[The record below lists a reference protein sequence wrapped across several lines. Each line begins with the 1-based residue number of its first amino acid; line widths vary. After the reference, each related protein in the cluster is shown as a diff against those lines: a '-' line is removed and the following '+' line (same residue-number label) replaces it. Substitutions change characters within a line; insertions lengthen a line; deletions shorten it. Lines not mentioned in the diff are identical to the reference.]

1 MMTKIVIIGATGSV
15 GRVARQMFLEKTND
29 ELTLFSRRP
38 DRLKPVDSTR
48 EIAVSG
54 DVMNASDLDS
64 VISGQDVVFASLT
77 GNLGKMARAI
87 VESMKRV
94 GVNRLIFITS
104 MGIYNEIPASVGS
117 SGNLR
122 SNPVLQ
128 TYRDAADV
136 IEASGLDY
144 TIIRPGWF
152 DSSNDTDYEIIG
164 LLTKKS
170 NPNTS
175 HQRGIRIAFIF
186 KNYFSLLSLASI
198 SFLILGGRVP
208 QYWKK
213 SVRNL
218 PL

>member
-15 GRVARQMFLEKTND
+15 GRVARQLFLEKTND

-38 DRLKPVDSTR
+38 ERLKPVDSTR
-48 EIAVSG
+48 EVAVSG
-54 DVMNASDLDS
+54 DVMNAADLDK

-77 GNLGKMARAI
+77 GNLGKMAKAI

-152 DSSNDTDYEIIG
+152 DSSNDTDYEITVKG
-164 LLTKKS
+164 EPFGGHDVSRKS
-170 NPNTS
+170 IADLVVRLAADPNLYVRES
-175 HQRGIRIAFIF
+175 VGINR
-186 KNYFSLLSLASI
+186 
-198 SFLILGGRVP
+198 P
-208 QYWKK
+208 E
-213 SVRNL
+213 
-218 PL
+218 

>member
-15 GRVARQMFLEKTND
+15 GRVARQLFLEKTND

-38 DRLKPVDSTR
+38 ERLKPVDSTR
-48 EIAVSG
+48 EVAVSG
-54 DVMNASDLDS
+54 DVMNASDLDKA
-64 VISGQDVVFASLT
+64 ISGQDVVFASLT
-77 GNLGKMARAI
+77 GNLGKMAKAI

-122 SNPVLQ
+122 SNQVLQ

-136 IEASGLDY
+136 IEVSGLDY

-152 DSSNDTDYEIIG
+152 DSSNDTDYEITVKG
-164 LLTKKS
+164 EPFGGHDVSRKS
-170 NPNTS
+170 IADLVVRLAADPNLYVRES
-175 HQRGIRIAFIF
+175 VGINR
-186 KNYFSLLSLASI
+186 
-198 SFLILGGRVP
+198 P
-208 QYWKK
+208 E
-213 SVRNL
+213 
-218 PL
+218 

>member
-15 GRVARQMFLEKTND
+15 GRVARQLFLEKTND

-38 DRLKPVDSTR
+38 DRLKPIDSTR
-48 EIAVSG
+48 EVAVSG
-54 DVMNASDLDS
+54 DVMNASDLDKA
-64 VISGQDVVFASLT
+64 ISGQDVVFASLT
-77 GNLGKMARAI
+77 GNLGKMAKAI

-128 TYRDAADV
+128 TYREAADV
-136 IEASGLDY
+136 IEASNLDY

-152 DSSNDTDYEIIG
+152 DSSNDTDYDITVKGEPFG
-164 LLTKKS
+164 GHDVSRKS
-170 NPNTS
+170 IADLVVRLAADSTLYVRES
-175 HQRGIRIAFIF
+175 VGINR
-186 KNYFSLLSLASI
+186 
-198 SFLILGGRVP
+198 P
-208 QYWKK
+208 E
-213 SVRNL
+213 
-218 PL
+218 

>member
-15 GRVARQMFLEKTND
+15 GRVARQLFLEKTND
-29 ELTLFSRRP
+29 ELTLFSRRTE
-38 DRLKPVDSTR
+38 RLKPVDSTR

-54 DVMNASDLDS
+54 DVMNASGLDK

-77 GNLGKMARAI
+77 GNLGKMAKAI

-136 IEASGLDY
+136 IEVSGLDY

-152 DSSNDTDYEIIG
+152 DSSNDTDYEITLKG
-164 LLTKKS
+164 EPFGGHDVSRKS
-170 NPNTS
+170 IADLVVRLADDPNLYV
-175 HQRGIRIAFIF
+175 RENVGINR
-186 KNYFSLLSLASI
+186 
-198 SFLILGGRVP
+198 P
-208 QYWKK
+208 E
-213 SVRNL
+213 
-218 PL
+218 

>member
-15 GRVARQMFLEKTND
+15 GRVARQLFLEKTND

-38 DRLKPVDSTR
+38 ERLKPVDSTR
-48 EIAVSG
+48 EVAVSG
-54 DVMNASDLDS
+54 DVMDASELDKA
-64 VISGQDVVFASLT
+64 ISGQDVVFASMT
-77 GNLGKMARAI
+77 GNLGKMAKAI

-122 SNPVLQ
+122 SNQVLQ

-136 IEASGLDY
+136 IEASGLAY

-152 DSSNDTDYEIIG
+152 DSSNDTDYEITVKG
-164 LLTKKS
+164 EPFGGHDVSRKS
-170 NPNTS
+170 
-175 HQRGIRIAFIF
+175 IAD
-186 KNYFSLLSLASI
+186 LVVRLASDPN
-198 SFLILGGRVP
+198 LYVRE
-208 QYWKK
+208 
-213 SVRNL
+213 SVGINR
-218 PL
+218 PE

>member
-15 GRVARQMFLEKTND
+15 GRVARQLFLEKTKD
-29 ELTLFSRRP
+29 ELTFFSRRP
-38 DRLKPVDSTR
+38 DRLKQIDSTR
-48 EIAVSG
+48 EVTVSG
-54 DVMNASDLDS
+54 DVMNASDLDK

-77 GNLGKMARAI
+77 GNLGKMAQAI

-94 GVNRLIFITS
+94 GVKRLIFITS

-128 TYRDAADV
+128 TYRNAADV

-152 DSSNDTDYEIIG
+152 DSSNDTDYEITVKG
-164 LLTKKS
+164 EPFGGHDVSRKS
-170 NPNTS
+170 
-175 HQRGIRIAFIF
+175 IAD
-186 KNYFSLLSLASI
+186 LVVRLASDPK
-198 SFLILGGRVP
+198 LYVRE
-208 QYWKK
+208 
-213 SVRNL
+213 SVGINR
-218 PL
+218 PE

>member
-15 GRVARQMFLEKTND
+15 GRVARQLFLEKTND

-38 DRLKPVDSTR
+38 ERLKPVDSTR

-54 DVMNASDLDS
+54 DVMNASDLDK

-77 GNLGKMARAI
+77 GNLGKMAKAI

-128 TYRDAADV
+128 NYRDAADV

-152 DSSNDTDYEIIG
+152 DSSNDTDYEITVKG
-164 LLTKKS
+164 EPFGGHDVSRKS
-170 NPNTS
+170 IADLVVRLAADPNLYARES
-175 HQRGIRIAFIF
+175 VGINRP
-186 KNYFSLLSLASI
+186 
-198 SFLILGGRVP
+198 G
-208 QYWKK
+208 
-213 SVRNL
+213 
-218 PL
+218 

>member
-15 GRVARQMFLEKTND
+15 GRVARQLFLEKNND

-38 DRLKPVDSTR
+38 ERLKPVDSTR

-54 DVMNASDLDS
+54 DVMNASDLDK

-77 GNLGKMARAI
+77 GNLGKMAKAI

-104 MGIYNEIPASVGS
+104 MGIYNEIPATVGS

-122 SNPVLQ
+122 FNPVLQ
-128 TYRDAADV
+128 TYRDAADI

-152 DSSNDTDYEIIG
+152 DSSNDTDYEITIKG
-164 LLTKKS
+164 EPFGGHDVSRKS
-170 NPNTS
+170 IADLVVRLAADPTLYVRES
-175 HQRGIRIAFIF
+175 VGINR
-186 KNYFSLLSLASI
+186 
-198 SFLILGGRVP
+198 P
-208 QYWKK
+208 E
-213 SVRNL
+213 
-218 PL
+218 

>member
-1 MMTKIVIIGATGSV
+1 MMKKIVIIGATGSI
-15 GRVARQMFLEKTND
+15 GRVARQLFLEKTND

-38 DRLKPVDSTR
+38 DRLKPIDSTR
-48 EIAVSG
+48 EGAVSG
-54 DVMNASDLDS
+54 DVMNASDLDK

-77 GNLGKMARAI
+77 GHLGKMAKAI

-136 IEASGLDY
+136 IEASNLDY

-152 DSSNDTDYEIIG
+152 DSSNDTDYDITVKGEPFG
-164 LLTKKS
+164 GHDVSRKS
-170 NPNTS
+170 IADLVVRLAADPTLYVRES
-175 HQRGIRIAFIF
+175 VGINR
-186 KNYFSLLSLASI
+186 
-198 SFLILGGRVP
+198 P
-208 QYWKK
+208 E
-213 SVRNL
+213 
-218 PL
+218 

>member
-15 GRVARQMFLEKTND
+15 GRAARQLFLEKTKD
-29 ELTLFSRRP
+29 ELTLFSRRS
-38 DRLKPVDSTR
+38 DRLKPIDSTR
-48 EIAVSG
+48 EVAVSG
-54 DVMNASDLDS
+54 DAMNAVDLDK

-77 GNLGKMARAI
+77 GNLGKMAKAI

-94 GVNRLIFITS
+94 GVKRLIFITS

-136 IEASGLDY
+136 IEASDLDY

-152 DSSNDTDYEIIG
+152 DSSDDTDYEITVKG
-164 LLTKKS
+164 EPFGGHDVSRKS
-170 NPNTS
+170 IADLVVRLAADPNLYVRES
-175 HQRGIRIAFIF
+175 VGINR
-186 KNYFSLLSLASI
+186 
-198 SFLILGGRVP
+198 P
-208 QYWKK
+208 E
-213 SVRNL
+213 
-218 PL
+218 

>member
-15 GRVARQMFLEKTND
+15 GRVARQLFLEKTND

-38 DRLKPVDSTR
+38 ERLKPVDSTR

-54 DVMNASDLDS
+54 DVMNASDLDK

-77 GNLGKMARAI
+77 GNLGKMAKAI

-94 GVNRLIFITS
+94 GVNRLIYITS
-104 MGIYNEIPASVGS
+104 MGIYNEIPATVGS

-122 SNPVLQ
+122 FNPVLQ
-128 TYRDAADV
+128 TYRDAADI

-152 DSSNDTDYEIIG
+152 DSSNDTDYEITIKG
-164 LLTKKS
+164 EPFGGHDVSRKS
-170 NPNTS
+170 IADLVVRLAADSTLYVRES
-175 HQRGIRIAFIF
+175 VGINR
-186 KNYFSLLSLASI
+186 
-198 SFLILGGRVP
+198 P
-208 QYWKK
+208 E
-213 SVRNL
+213 
-218 PL
+218 

>member
-1 MMTKIVIIGATGSV
+1 MMKKIVIIGATGSI
-15 GRVARQMFLEKTND
+15 GRVARQLFLEKTND

-38 DRLKPVDSTR
+38 DRLKPIDSTR
-48 EIAVSG
+48 EGAVSG
-54 DVMNASDLDS
+54 DVMNASDLDK

-77 GNLGKMARAI
+77 GNLGKMAKAI

-136 IEASGLDY
+136 IEASNLDY

-152 DSSNDTDYEIIG
+152 DSSNDTDYDITVKGEPFG
-164 LLTKKS
+164 GHDVSRKS
-170 NPNTS
+170 IADLVVRLAADPTLYVRES
-175 HQRGIRIAFIF
+175 VGINR
-186 KNYFSLLSLASI
+186 
-198 SFLILGGRVP
+198 P
-208 QYWKK
+208 E
-213 SVRNL
+213 
-218 PL
+218 

>member
-15 GRVARQMFLEKTND
+15 GRVARQLFLEKTKD

-38 DRLKPVDSTR
+38 DRLKPFDSTR
-48 EIAVSG
+48 EVAVAG
-54 DVMNASDLDS
+54 DVMNVADLDK

-77 GNLGKMARAI
+77 GNLGKMAAAV

-94 GVNRLIFITS
+94 GVNRLIFISS

-122 SNPVLQ
+122 SNLVLQ

-152 DSSNDTDYEIIG
+152 DSSDDTDYEITVKG
-164 LLTKKS
+164 ESFGGHDVSRKS
-170 NPNTS
+170 IADLVVRLAVDPNLYVRES
-175 HQRGIRIAFIF
+175 VGINR
-186 KNYFSLLSLASI
+186 
-198 SFLILGGRVP
+198 P
-208 QYWKK
+208 E
-213 SVRNL
+213 
-218 PL
+218 

>member
-15 GRVARQMFLEKTND
+15 GRVARKLFLEKTND

-38 DRLKPVDSTR
+38 EKLKPIDSTR

-54 DVMNASDLDS
+54 DVMNASDLDK

-77 GNLGKMARAI
+77 GNLGKMAKAI

-94 GVNRLIFITS
+94 GVNRLIFIAS
-104 MGIYNEIPASVGS
+104 MGIYNEIPASIGS

-152 DSSNDTDYEIIG
+152 DSSNDTDYEISVKG
-164 LLTKKS
+164 EPFGGHDVSRKS
-170 NPNTS
+170 IADLVVRLAADPTLYVRES
-175 HQRGIRIAFIF
+175 VGINR
-186 KNYFSLLSLASI
+186 
-198 SFLILGGRVP
+198 P
-208 QYWKK
+208 E
-213 SVRNL
+213 
-218 PL
+218 

>member
-1 MMTKIVIIGATGSV
+1 MTKIVIIGATGSV
-15 GRVARQMFLEKTND
+15 GRVARQLFLEKTND
-29 ELTLFSRRP
+29 ELTLFSRRTE
-38 DRLKPVDSTR
+38 RLKPVDSTR

-54 DVMNASDLDS
+54 DVMNASGLDK

-77 GNLGKMARAI
+77 GNLGKMAKAI

-136 IEASGLDY
+136 IEVSGLDY

-152 DSSNDTDYEIIG
+152 DSSNDTDYEITLKG
-164 LLTKKS
+164 EPFGGHDVSRKS
-170 NPNTS
+170 IADLVVRLADDPNLYV
-175 HQRGIRIAFIF
+175 RENVGINR
-186 KNYFSLLSLASI
+186 
-198 SFLILGGRVP
+198 P
-208 QYWKK
+208 E
-213 SVRNL
+213 
-218 PL
+218 

>member
-1 MMTKIVIIGATGSV
+1 MLTKIVIIGATGSV
-15 GRVARQMFLEKTND
+15 GRAARQRFLEKTND
-29 ELTLFSRRP
+29 ELTLFSRLP
-38 DRLKPVDSTR
+38 ERLKPIDSMR
-48 EIAVSG
+48 EVAVSG
-54 DVMNASDLDS
+54 DVMNAADLDK

-77 GNLGKMARAI
+77 GNLGKMAKAI

-136 IEASGLDY
+136 IEASNLDY

-152 DSSNDTDYEIIG
+152 DSNNDTDYEITVKG
-164 LLTKKS
+164 EPFGGHDVSRKS
-170 NPNTS
+170 IADLVVRLAADPTLYVRES
-175 HQRGIRIAFIF
+175 VGINR
-186 KNYFSLLSLASI
+186 
-198 SFLILGGRVP
+198 P
-208 QYWKK
+208 E
-213 SVRNL
+213 
-218 PL
+218 

>member
-15 GRVARQMFLEKTND
+15 GRVARQLFLEKTND

-38 DRLKPVDSTR
+38 ERLKPVDSTR
-48 EIAVSG
+48 EVAISG
-54 DVMNASDLDS
+54 DVMDASELDKA
-64 VISGQDVVFASLT
+64 ISGQDVVFASMT
-77 GNLGKMARAI
+77 GNLGKMAKAI

-122 SNPVLQ
+122 SNQVLQ

-152 DSSNDTDYEIIG
+152 DSSNDTDYEITVKG
-164 LLTKKS
+164 EPFGGHDVSRKS
-170 NPNTS
+170 
-175 HQRGIRIAFIF
+175 IAD
-186 KNYFSLLSLASI
+186 LVVRLASDPN
-198 SFLILGGRVP
+198 LYVRE
-208 QYWKK
+208 
-213 SVRNL
+213 SVGINR
-218 PL
+218 PE

>member
-1 MMTKIVIIGATGSV
+1 MTKIVIIGATGSV
-15 GRVARQMFLEKTND
+15 GRVARKLFLEKTND

-38 DRLKPVDSTR
+38 EKLKPIDSTR

-54 DVMNASDLDS
+54 DVMNASDLDK

-77 GNLGKMARAI
+77 GNLGKMAKAI

-94 GVNRLIFITS
+94 GVNRLIFIAS
-104 MGIYNEIPASVGS
+104 MGIYNEIPASIGS

-152 DSSNDTDYEIIG
+152 DSSNDTDYEISVKG
-164 LLTKKS
+164 EPFGGHDVSRKS
-170 NPNTS
+170 IADLVVRLAADPTLYVRES
-175 HQRGIRIAFIF
+175 VGINR
-186 KNYFSLLSLASI
+186 
-198 SFLILGGRVP
+198 P
-208 QYWKK
+208 E
-213 SVRNL
+213 
-218 PL
+218 

>member
-15 GRVARQMFLEKTND
+15 GRVARQLFLEKTND

-38 DRLKPVDSTR
+38 ERLKPVDSTG

-54 DVMNASDLDS
+54 DVMNASDLDK

-77 GNLGKMARAI
+77 GNLGKMAKAI

-104 MGIYNEIPASVGS
+104 MGIYNEIPATVGS

-122 SNPVLQ
+122 FNPVLQ
-128 TYRDAADV
+128 TYRDAADI

-152 DSSNDTDYEIIG
+152 DSSNDTDYEITIKG
-164 LLTKKS
+164 EPFGGHDVSRKS
-170 NPNTS
+170 IADLVVRLAADSTLYVRES
-175 HQRGIRIAFIF
+175 VGINR
-186 KNYFSLLSLASI
+186 
-198 SFLILGGRVP
+198 P
-208 QYWKK
+208 E
-213 SVRNL
+213 
-218 PL
+218 

>member
-15 GRVARQMFLEKTND
+15 GRVARQLFLEKTND

-38 DRLKPVDSTR
+38 ERLKPVDSTR
-48 EIAVSG
+48 EIAVSS
-54 DVMNASDLDS
+54 DVMNASDLDK

-77 GNLGKMARAI
+77 GNLGKMAKAI

-104 MGIYNEIPASVGS
+104 MGIYNEILATVGS

-122 SNPVLQ
+122 FNPVLQ
-128 TYRDAADV
+128 TYRDAADI

-152 DSSNDTDYEIIG
+152 DSSNDTDYEITIKG
-164 LLTKKS
+164 EPFGGHDVSRKS
-170 NPNTS
+170 IADLVVRLAADSTRYVRES
-175 HQRGIRIAFIF
+175 VGINR
-186 KNYFSLLSLASI
+186 
-198 SFLILGGRVP
+198 P
-208 QYWKK
+208 E
-213 SVRNL
+213 
-218 PL
+218 